1 MTKTNYRSAVERIRK
16 STTIEQLE
24 KLDVSLERL
33 YKIGI
38 FSLAQFGTLDL
49 MILDKKIALEGES

>member
-1 MTKTNYRSAVERIRK
+1 MKTTYQSAKERIRK
-16 STTIEQLE
+16 STTIEQLD
-24 KLDVSLERL
+24 KLDISLERL

-49 MILDKKIALEGES
+49 MIMDKKIALEEE

>member
-1 MTKTNYRSAVERIRK
+1 MKTTYFSAKERIRK
-16 STTIEQLE
+16 STTIEELD

-49 MILDKKIALEGES
+49 MIMDKKIAIEEE

>member
-1 MTKTNYRSAVERIRK
+1 MKTTYQSAKERIRK

-24 KLDVSLERL
+24 RLDVSLERL

-49 MILDKKIALEGES
+49 MIMDKKIVLEEE

>member
-1 MTKTNYRSAVERIRK
+1 MKTTYQSAKERIRK
-16 STTIEQLE
+16 STTIEQLD

-49 MILDKKIALEGES
+49 MVMDKKIALEEE

>member
-1 MTKTNYRSAVERIRK
+1 MKTNYRSAVERIRK
-16 STTIEQLE
+16 SNTIEQLE

-38 FSLAQFGTLDL
+38 FSLSQFGTLDL
-49 MILDKKIALEGES
+49 MVMDKKIALEGES

>member
-1 MTKTNYRSAVERIRK
+1 MKTTYFSAKERIRK
-16 STTIEQLE
+16 STTIEQLD

-33 YKIGI
+33 YKIGV

-49 MILDKKIALEGES
+49 MIMDKKIALEEE

>member
-1 MTKTNYRSAVERIRK
+1 MKTTYFSAKERIRK
-16 STTIEQLE
+16 STTIEQLD

-33 YKIGI
+33 YKIGV

-49 MILDKKIALEGES
+49 MIMDKKIAIEEE

>member
-1 MTKTNYRSAVERIRK
+1 MKTTYYSAKERIRK
-16 STTIEQLE
+16 STTIEELD

-49 MILDKKIALEGES
+49 MIMDKKIALEEE